1 MPQPPGVRPWRV
13 LERLQPPR
21 QVQSLRW
28 RHGLVARSI
37 GRRAGSA
44 VARPSPGANP
54 TVETSDERNQ
64 SMFKKS
70 SSRRRELLL
79 NIAVAMSALGAIYAV
94 SNRIIKHNGALL
106 NLPPRVEAV
115 ADWETYGLEGHRM
128 GPSNAL
134 VTIVNFSDFTCP
146 FCQTQAPVLRT
157 VRRQFAGQVAVVFRH
172 QPSQRNEVGR
182 QAAIAVECAARAETF
197 EPYHDLLFRH
207 MDSLGT
213 KSWTSIA
220 HEAGVADTTAFRTC
234 MGDPTIRDA
243 VDRDVAAASE
253 LGAVVT
259 PTLLINN
266 IKALGYTDLD
276 SLSMFVRAALESRSV
291 SQ

>member
-1 MPQPPGVRPWRV
+1 MSRKP
-13 LERLQPPR
+13 
-21 QVQSLRW
+21 
-28 RHGLVARSI
+28 
-37 GRRAGSA
+37 
-44 VARPSPGANP
+44 
-54 TVETSDERNQ
+54 
-64 SMFKKS
+64 

-79 NIAVAMSALGAIYAV
+79 NMAVVASALSAIYAV
-94 SNRIIKHNGALL
+94 NNRIIEHNGASVD
-106 NLPPRVEAV
+106 LPPRVEAV
-115 ADWETYGLEGHRM
+115 MGWETYGLEGHRM
-128 GPSNAL
+128 GPPGAP

-146 FCQTQAPVLRT
+146 FCQTQAPVLKTIRS
-157 VRRQFAGQVAVVFRH
+157 QFAGQVAVVFRH

-182 QAAIAVECAARAETF
+182 QAAIAVECAARAEAF
-197 EPYHDLLFRH
+197 EPYHDLLFHH

-234 MGDPTIRDA
+234 MGDPTIHET
-243 VDRDVAAASE
+243 VDRDVAAASK

-276 SLSMFVRAALESRSV
+276 SLSMFVRAALDSRSV

>member
-1 MPQPPGVRPWRV
+1 MTAFGRNYLDQMRMD
-13 LERLQPPR
+13 
-21 QVQSLRW
+21 
-28 RHGLVARSI
+28 HGMVT
-37 GRRAGSA
+37 GRRELRRLP
-44 VARPSPGANP
+44 RPFPKLTPRAHP
-54 TVETSDERNQ
+54 TVEPSDERKL
-64 SMFKKS
+64 SMNRKS
-70 SSRRRELLL
+70 SSRRGELLL
-79 NIAVAMSALGAIYAV
+79 NIAVVASALSAIYAV
-94 SNRIIKHNGALL
+94 SNRIIERNGALV
-106 NLPPRVEAV
+106 NAPPRVEAV
-115 ADWETYGLEGHRM
+115 EDWVTYGLQGHRM
-128 GPSNAL
+128 GPSNAP

-146 FCQTQAPVLRT
+146 FCQTQAPVLKT

-182 QAAIAVECAARAETF
+182 QAAIAVECAARAEAF
-197 EPYHDLLFRH
+197 EPYHDLLFHH

-234 MGDPTIRDA
+234 MGDPTMHDA

-266 IKALGYTDLD
+266 IKALGYTDID
-276 SLSMFVRAALESRSV
+276 SISMFVRAALESRSV